1 MVVFQ
6 IYMYVVLPQLG
17 LTQLQLGHHGYS
29 KLGKPMS
36 YSGNVSIVLTWYLIS
51 TKEMEGENYS
61 PRHLQHSRRKKIGQ
75 VEVLKNEVMGGY
87 CHHPLEADTTLNPVL
102 LKAPRARYCS
112 RGSPPS
118 YPTYPPRI
126 SLKPGT

>member
-1 MVVFQ
+1 MCVYIPGESPCVRT
-6 IYMYVVLPQLG
+6 IALPNLGEWAISVL
-17 LTQLQLGHHGYS
+17 
-29 KLGKPMS
+29 S

-61 PRHLQHSRRKKIGQ
+61 PSHLQHSRRKRKIGQ
-75 VEVLKNEVMGGY
+75 VEVWKNEEMGGY

-112 RGSPPS
+112 KGSPPS
-118 YPTYPPRI
+118 YLTYPPRI
-126 SLKPGT
+126 SLKLGT